1 MKTFLARCRRW
12 RLVLA
17 GTSVALVAAAVP
29 ATSAATP
36 TYQGG
41 AFAGWGYQEGDV
53 LTANPGTWTSTA
65 DITYS
70 YAWFDENSVA
80 LGTGPSYRVTGNDVG
95 HQIYAAITANDGTPP
110 PLIVNT
116 PTVGPMHYRPPV
128 NVEPPSVSGPM
139 LEGSTLTATAGKW
152 VSGGAS
158 KAPIELSYAWYRGC
172 STGPHFDCSN
182 TGNIGGSSSLLLSSA
197 DAGRR
202 LSLTV
207 TASYP
212 DGAGGQASNSFWLGN
227 IGPVV
232 GSSIKPGGTLSGTV
246 PWTVTA
252 PGAQTIAFRVNG
264 IQASTQVADATGAAV
279 YALDTTGLANGGNQL
294 GAAIAWG
301 DGTVSTVEIGP
312 VTVANAAPT
321 PTVVKPLIGR
331 PATTPRQPVAGKW
344 FLVSFAITRSDNHRR
359 LTYGTVRSVTT
370 LNGKAVGH
378 SRTFADGRARL
389 ALKLPRTAR
398 HKLLGVRLTVG
409 LGDQST
415 TRVAT
420 FRVR

>member
-1 MKTFLARCRRW
+1 MKTLRARSRRL

-17 GTSVALVAAAVP
+17 GTAVALVAAALP

-41 AFAGWGYQEGDV
+41 ASAGWAYQEGDV

-65 DITYS
+65 DISYS
-70 YAWFDENSVA
+70 YAWFNENSVA
-80 LGTGPSYRVTGNDVG
+80 LGTGPTYKVTGSDVG

-116 PTVGPMHYRPPV
+116 PTVGPIRYRPPV

-139 LEGSTLTATAGKW
+139 LEGSTLVATAGKW
-152 VSGGAS
+152 ASGGAS
-158 KAPIELSYAWYRGC
+158 KAPIEIGYAWYRGC
-172 STGPHFDCSN
+172 STGPKFDCSN
-182 TGNIGGSSSLLLSSA
+182 SGYVGGSSSLVLSSA
-197 DAGRR
+197 DVGRR

-212 DGAGGQASNSFWLGN
+212 DGAGGQATNSFWLGN
-227 IGPVV
+227 LGPVV
-232 GSSIKPGGTLSGTV
+232 GSSIKPGATLSRTV
-246 PWTVTA
+246 PWTLTA

-279 YALDTTGLANGGNQL
+279 FALDTTTLANGGNQL
-294 GAAIAWG
+294 GAAVAWG
-301 DGTVSTVEIGP
+301 DGTVSTVEIGS
-312 VTVANAAPT
+312 VTVSNAAPP
-321 PTVVKPLIGR
+321 PTVVKPVIGK
-331 PATTPRQPVAGKW
+331 PATTPRQPVAGKR
-344 FLVSFAITRSDNHRR
+344 FVVSFAITRSDNHLR
-359 LTYGTVRSVTT
+359 LTYGTIGSVTRV
-370 LNGKAVGH
+370 NGKVVGH
-378 SRTFADGRARL
+378 SRSFADGRARIVL
-389 ALKLPRTAR
+389 RLPRTAR
-398 HKLLGVRLTVG
+398 HKLLQVKLTIG